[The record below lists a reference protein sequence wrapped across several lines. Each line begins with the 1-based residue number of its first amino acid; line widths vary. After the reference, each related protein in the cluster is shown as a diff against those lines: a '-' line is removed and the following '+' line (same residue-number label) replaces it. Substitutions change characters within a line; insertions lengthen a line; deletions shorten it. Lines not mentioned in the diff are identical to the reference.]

1 MFNRSL
7 IALLLTGFSLAG
19 FADQAPQG
27 LPAEVIKV
35 SPQAISQHLDA
46 VGTLNANESVTL
58 RPETS
63 GRVAATPVIEGAFA
77 HKGDVLIQLDD
88 ETFRAQLKEARARQK
103 LSEIELDRLEKLL
116 KQNAISQTEVDK
128 AEANVKIYQAQ
139 TESAQ
144 ATLEKRYIRAPFDG
158 FAGIRSV
165 SAGEYVN
172 AGTELL
178 AFVDSKK
185 LKLDFS
191 LPESAINAVKLGQ
204 KLTLNVDVANVQAQ
218 GTVVAIAPRLDN
230 KTRSFAVRA
239 LVDNPEGLL
248 KPGLF
253 AKVKLEISSQS
264 DAVVVP
270 EQALIPQGNRYFVM
284 KVVDGLVAMA
294 PVTLGQRQR
303 GSVQILEGVNADDV
317 VITAGQ
323 IKLRPGVPVTPLF
336 PQTAAQ

>member
-1 MFNRSL
+1 MFNRTL
-7 IALLLTGFSLAG
+7 IALLLSGLSLSG

-35 SPQAISQHLDA
+35 TPQVLGQYLDA
-46 VGTLNANESVTL
+46 VGTLNANESVML
-58 RPETS
+58 SPETS
-63 GRVAATPVIEGAFA
+63 GRIAATPVVEGAFA
-77 HKGDVLIQLDD
+77 RKGEILIQLDD
-88 ETFRAQLKEARARQK
+88 ETYRAQLKEARARQK

-116 KQNAISQTEVDK
+116 KQNATSQTEVDK

-158 FAGIRSV
+158 FAGIRTV
-165 SAGEYVN
+165 SSGEYVN

-178 AFVDSKK
+178 VFVDSKK

-191 LPESAINAVKLGQ
+191 LPESAVNTVKVGQ
-204 KLTLNVDVANVQAQ
+204 KLTVKVDVANVQAEGQ
-218 GTVVAIAPRLDN
+218 VVAISPRLDS

-239 LVDNPEGLL
+239 VVDNADGQL

-253 AKVKLEISSQS
+253 AKVKLEVSSQS
-264 DAVVVP
+264 DAIVVP

-284 KVVDGLVAMA
+284 KVVDGVVAMA
-294 PVTLGQRQR
+294 PVSLGQRQR
-303 GSVQILEGVNADDV
+303 GTVQITEGVNANDV

-323 IKLRPGVPVTPLF
+323 IKLRPGAPVTPLF

>member
-1 MFNRSL
+1 MFNRTL
-7 IALLLTGFSLAG
+7 IALLLSGLSLSG
-19 FADQAPQG
+19 FADQVPHG

-35 SPQAISQHLDA
+35 TPQALGQYLDA
-46 VGTLNANESVTL
+46 VGTLNANESVML
-58 RPETS
+58 SPETS
-63 GRVAATPVIEGAFA
+63 GRIAATPVVEGAFA
-77 HKGDVLIQLDD
+77 RKGEILIQLDD
-88 ETFRAQLKEARARQK
+88 ETYRAQLKEARARQK

-116 KQNAISQTEVDK
+116 QQNATSQTEVDK
-128 AEANVKIYQAQ
+128 AQANVKIYQAQ

-158 FAGIRSV
+158 IAGIRTV
-165 SAGEYVN
+165 SSGEYVN

-178 AFVDSKK
+178 VFVDSKK

-191 LPESAINAVKLGQ
+191 LPESAVNAVKVGQ
-204 KLTLNVDVANVQAQ
+204 KLTVKVDVANVQAEGQ
-218 GTVVAIAPRLDN
+218 VIAISPRLDS

-239 LVDNPEGLL
+239 VIDNADGQL

-253 AKVKLEISSQS
+253 AKVKLEVSSQS
-264 DAVVVP
+264 DAIVVP

-284 KVVDGLVAMA
+284 KVVDGVVAMA
-294 PVTLGQRQR
+294 PVSLGQRQR
-303 GSVQILEGVNADDV
+303 GTVQITEGVNANDV

-323 IKLRPGVPVTPLF
+323 IKLRPGAPVTPLF

>member
-1 MFNRSL
+1 MFNRTL
-7 IALLLTGFSLAG
+7 IALLLSGLSLSGHAE
-19 FADQAPQG
+19 QAPQG

-35 SPQAISQHLDA
+35 TPQVLGQYLDA
-46 VGTLNANESVTL
+46 VGTLNANESVML
-58 RPETS
+58 SPETS
-63 GRVAATPVIEGAFA
+63 GRIAATPVVEGAFA
-77 HKGDVLIQLDD
+77 RKGEILIQLDD
-88 ETFRAQLKEARARQK
+88 ETYRAQLKEARARQK
-103 LSEIELDRLEKLL
+103 LSEIELDRLQKLL
-116 KQNAISQTEVDK
+116 QQNATSQTEVDK

-158 FAGIRSV
+158 FAGIRTV
-165 SAGEYVN
+165 SSGEYVN

-178 AFVDSKK
+178 VFVDSKK

-191 LPESAINAVKLGQ
+191 LPESAVNAVKVGQ
-204 KLTLNVDVANVQAQ
+204 KLTVKVDVANVQAEGQ
-218 GTVVAIAPRLDN
+218 VVAISPRLDS

-239 LVDNPEGLL
+239 VVDNADGQL

-253 AKVKLEISSQS
+253 AKVKLEVSSQS
-264 DAVVVP
+264 DAIVVP

-294 PVTLGQRQR
+294 PVSLGQRQR
-303 GSVQILEGVNADDV
+303 GTVQITEGVNANDV

-323 IKLRPGVPVTPLF
+323 IKLRPGAPVTPLF